1 MLLKCFL
8 KSQFN
13 IDVNTQDMLA
23 LFNKLLVWGC
33 QSVKDQRL
41 VQIPGCQ
48 EISDKE

>member
-13 IDVNTQDMLA
+13 IKVNMQDMLVP
-23 LFNKLLVWGC
+23 FNKLPTWGC

-41 VQIPGCQ
+41 VQILGC
-48 EISDKE
+48 